1 MIAEE
6 FWWNSITGPR
16 RVASKVLEALKA
28 NKMVLLKVPDD
39 LPWRHAMRGCI
50 EQQFRETSDSYDILI
65 DSLDAVDE
73 VTETDPGTFL
83 LDKYSA
89 HNEDVQVGFREKRN
103 YHIQD
108 YLKDNKVLNNRVIWI
123 KGMTGDQVKAW
134 ADFCEQYSIK
144 ALSEGCFVMEVHG
157 KLPNEAYKNI
167 EIVSYEDYV
176 TDYDVQSFNSVY
188 LNETSSYGIEWKQY
202 LAILAAT
209 VCGSDAEFSKAFI
222 DEGDFKHDEV
232 KDMLYKLAESGDFA
246 RRGNDKESQHILS
259 YVRKKDETAIERRI
273 WKAQMQILFPLIE
286 LERIKLI
293 EKWEDNISRA
303 LQENRI
309 TQYGKQIYEPFDVEL
324 GTLDY
329 YMHKYQENSRWTY
342 ISINDASDRRRI
354 EFLHECRNIL
364 AHVGCCSTEQVVELL
379 K

>member
-1 MIAEE
+1 MQPVML
-6 FWWNSITGPR
+6 S
-16 RVASKVLEALKA
+16 
-28 NKMVLLKVPDD
+28 
-39 LPWRHAMRGCI
+39 C
-50 EQQFRETSDSYDILI
+50 
-65 DSLDAVDE
+65 DA
-73 VTETDPGTFL
+73 T
-83 LDKYSA
+83 
-89 HNEDVQVGFREKRN
+89 
-103 YHIQD
+103 
-108 YLKDNKVLNNRVIWI
+108 
-123 KGMTGDQVKAW
+123 
-134 ADFCEQYSIK
+134 
-144 ALSEGCFVMEVHG
+144 
-157 KLPNEAYKNI
+157 
-167 EIVSYEDYV
+167 
-176 TDYDVQSFNSVY
+176 
-188 LNETSSYGIEWKQY
+188 
-202 LAILAAT
+202 
-209 VCGSDAEFSKAFI
+209 FI

-232 KDMLYKLAESGDFA
+232 KDMLYKLAESEDFA

-329 YMHKYQENSRWTY
+329 YMHKYQEGGRWTY
-342 ISINDASDRRRI
+342 ISINDATDRRRI